1 MNKYINSKVILMIFI
16 TIFSIMSCGFLEN
29 KTIHVPKKIIQGKID
44 KKFPMTKN
52 YLLAKVTLK
61 NPEINFKEEKM
72 YITSEY
78 EASFLDEK
86 VKGEIFISSNIKYD
100 NKKEELYLVN
110 FSIDKITDSSKKEIM
125 NSKTENILKELI
137 NNYLETKSVYNY
149 GEEYE
154 EKNSNSEKKKIKIK
168 NMFIKKGK
176 FYVQT

>member
-1 MNKYINSKVILMIFI
+1 MENWKK
-16 TIFSIMSCGFLEN
+16 SI
-29 KTIHVPKKIIQGKID
+29 D
-44 KKFPMTKN
+44 
-52 YLLAKVTLK
+52 
-61 NPEINFKEEKM
+61 
-72 YITSEY
+72 
-78 EASFLDEK
+78 
-86 VKGEIFISSNIKYD
+86 
-100 NKKEELYLVN
+100 KKEELYLVN

-137 NNYLETKSVYNY
+137 NNYLETKPVYNY